1 MHVLVT
7 GGSGYIGSH
16 VSRLL
21 AQRGDTVVVVDDFR
35 TGVRARVGDFE
46 ALELDLAGA
55 GSSERVA
62 DFMVQ
67 HRVDSVIHFA
77 ARKQVAE
84 SVAYPLRYMRDNI
97 VGLAAVL
104 NAVTQVGVARF
115 LFSSSAAVY
124 GDVSGVVDEAAI
136 CDPVNPYGR
145 SKLAGEWLT
154 AATAQISGVNAISL
168 RYFNV
173 AGAGWPDLADEAVL
187 NLVPMVIERLR
198 NEQNPRI
205 FGDDYVSSDGTCV
218 RDFVHVLDV
227 AKAHLAALDG
237 MSGSGQ
243 GSSLPHRVFN
253 VGSGS
258 GSSVREVIEG
268 IRSRWVNPMPTL
280 VESRRPGDPAV
291 VVADPSRIRRELG
304 WQAQFG
310 LDDIL
315 DSVVAGRAPQ
325 GA

>member
-1 MHVLVT
+1 MRVLVT

-35 TGVRARVGDFE
+35 TGVRARVEDFV
-46 ALELDLAGA
+46 ALELDLAEA
-55 GSSERVA
+55 DSSERVA
-62 DFMVQ
+62 DFMAQ

-97 VGLAAVL
+97 AGLAAVL
-104 NAVTQVGVARF
+104 DAVTEVGVARF

-124 GDVSGVVDEAAI
+124 GDVSGVVDEDAV

-154 AATAQISGVNAISL
+154 AATAQISGFNAVSL

-173 AGAGWPDLADEAVL
+173 AGAGWHDLADEAVL

-198 NEQNPRI
+198 NGQSPRI
-205 FGDDYVSSDGTCV
+205 FGDDYGSSDGTCV

-237 MSGSGQ
+237 MSGSDQ
-243 GSSLPHRVFN
+243 GSAVSHRVFN

-280 VESRRPGDPAV
+280 VEPRRPGDPAV

-304 WQAQFG
+304 WQAEFG

-315 DSVVAGRAPQ
+315 DSVVAGRPAQ
-325 GA
+325 GS